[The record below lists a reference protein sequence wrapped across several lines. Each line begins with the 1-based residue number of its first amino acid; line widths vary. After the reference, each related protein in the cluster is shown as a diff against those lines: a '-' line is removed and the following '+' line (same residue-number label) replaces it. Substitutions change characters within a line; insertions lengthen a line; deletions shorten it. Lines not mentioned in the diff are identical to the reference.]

1 MRQVL
6 LAVALCVATFAR
18 ATADSEV
25 ANGPVHE
32 GVEVTIDVPP
42 AYLRENDR
50 GIPEN
55 GRPGAGLCVWAS
67 LQMSAWWQGIPE
79 LADLFEYMRT
89 QPGGGWPARVEQVLK
104 ARAAGVGFV
113 QYEGK
118 DRETVIALIE
128 TALKTGRPVCITYGY
143 GDFYRKRGANQI
155 SHMVLLVHFDEKWA
169 AIIDNNDVANVTW
182 MPREEL
188 LKRAA
193 YPSGDT
199 WVCVLIG
206 TPPPPIPRNP

>member
-1 MRQVL
+1 MRQIV
-6 LAVALCVATFAR
+6 LAVALCVASFAR

-32 GVEVTIDVPP
+32 NTEVMIHIPP

-50 GIPEN
+50 GIPE
-55 GRPGAGLCVWAS
+55 GGKPGAGLCVWAS
-67 LQMSAWWQGIPE
+67 LQMSAWWQGIGQ
-79 LADLFEYMRT
+79 LNDLFEYMKT
-89 QPGGGWPARVEQVLK
+89 QTGGGWPERAEEILK
-104 ARAAGVGFV
+104 ARAPGVDFV

-118 DRETVIALIE
+118 DRELLITLIE

-155 SHMVLLVHFDEKWA
+155 SHMVLLVHFDNKLA
-169 AIIDNNDVANVTW
+169 AIVDNNDVHNVTW

-193 YPSGDT
+193 YPSGKT

-206 TPPPPIPRNP
+206 TPPPPIPRNQ